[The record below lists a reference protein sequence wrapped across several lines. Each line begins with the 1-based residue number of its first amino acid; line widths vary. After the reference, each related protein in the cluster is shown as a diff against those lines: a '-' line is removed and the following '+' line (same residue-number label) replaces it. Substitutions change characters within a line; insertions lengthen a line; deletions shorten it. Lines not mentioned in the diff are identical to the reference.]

1 MIGMMLYLR
10 FIDKGTVRSSGNLT
24 MLHLAKKNISM
35 KYTLARTS
43 LAFLLS
49 LSLLPSAY
57 ALNNSKSWDYLA
69 PDRTQRIASLNITEL
84 LKRHHYSKDVG
95 NQDRSSKMYE
105 GYLKMLD
112 PARMYFTQEDLSE
125 FKPWKKNFANKLR
138 EGDLEPGYFMYKR
151 QLTRLD
157 QYLTFALAKLAKGVD
172 SIDFTL
178 DESLETDREKAP
190 WAKNEAELQELW
202 RKRLKDEVLRL
213 KLASKEPKAIEEL
226 LTKRFK
232 NQQKRL
238 QQTRSEDVFQAYVNS
253 FSQTYDP
260 HTNYLSPD
268 NAENFDINMSLSL
281 EGIGAVLQGDNEH
294 VKIVRLVPSGP
305 ADKSKQL
312 APADKIVG
320 VAQGNKEMVDVIGWR
335 LDEVVKLIR
344 GKKGS
349 TVRLEVIPAS
359 NAPNDLSSKTVT
371 IVRESVKLEEQAAQK
386 SILNLEHE
394 GKPFKLGI
402 IEIPA
407 FYIDFKAYRAGDP
420 NYKSTTR
427 DVRKLL
433 AELQQE
439 QVDGLVI
446 DLRNNG
452 GGSLQEA
459 TELSSLF
466 IPQGPSVLVR
476 NNDGRVDVLEDDN
489 KGVFYQGPMAVLVNR
504 LSASASEIFAGA
516 IQDYHRGLII
526 GGQTFG
532 KGTVQTIQPLNH
544 GELKFT
550 IAKFYRVS
558 GQSTQHQGV
567 LPDISYPAEYN
578 TKEIG
583 ESALPEAM
591 PWDSIKPAINPG
603 PDPFKPYLKTL
614 EKRHAQRTKH
624 NPDFVFSH
632 ERLAL
637 SKALMK
643 DTVVSLN
650 EEKRR
655 AEQDKIDQQQLAME
669 NKRRLA
675 KGEKAMQLKELK
687 KEDEDLAAELEKEKE
702 NKQKPEKDAFLVE
715 TGHILLDWLSLHQQ
729 QVAKHS
735 AK

>member
-1 MIGMMLYLR
+1 
-10 FIDKGTVRSSGNLT
+10 
-24 MLHLAKKNISM
+24 M

-43 LAFLLS
+43 LALLLS

-226 LTKRFK
+226 LTKRYK

-238 QQTRSEDVFQAYVNS
+238 QQTRSEDVFQTYVNS

-312 APADKIVG
+312 APADKIIG

-591 PWDSIKPAINPG
+591 PWDSIKPAINLG

-729 QVAKHS
+729 QIAKHS

>member
-43 LAFLLS
+43 LALLLS

-112 PARMYFTQEDLSE
+112 PARMYFTQEDLGE

-226 LTKRFK
+226 LTKRYK

-238 QQTRSEDVFQAYVNS
+238 QQTRSEDVFQTYVNS

-312 APADKIVG
+312 APADKIIG

-591 PWDSIKPAINPG
+591 PWDSIKPAINLG